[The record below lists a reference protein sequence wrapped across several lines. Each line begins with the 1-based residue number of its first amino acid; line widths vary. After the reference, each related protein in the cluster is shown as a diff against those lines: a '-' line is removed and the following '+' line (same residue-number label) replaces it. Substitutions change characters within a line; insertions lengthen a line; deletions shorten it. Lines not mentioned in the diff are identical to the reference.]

1 MISESPRAGRLV
13 LLRRVLLALALLVS
27 AVAAVVLGFATYLF
41 IQGYSGGGD
50 PQSVAPLAFP
60 IALGIFALVGLP
72 VALACAGSWIGYF
85 AAARRSRQ
93 VLGYEN
99 E

>member
-1 MISESPRAGRLV
+1 MINESSRAGRLV
-13 LLRRVLLALALLVS
+13 LLRRALLALALLVS
-27 AVAAVVLGFATYLF
+27 AAAAVVLGFAVYLF
-41 IQGYSGGGD
+41 IAGYSGGGG

-93 VLGYEN
+93 SLRYEN
-99 E
+99 D